1 VALLLILGLNTR
13 GYFMIKKST
22 QRPIG
27 HAQSVM
33 HRKGLARMDTLPGN
47 KVRVFQHLL
56 ALLDAE
62 PWLLTGDERSLIG
75 QVVLAQAQPPQHRA
89 LSDNLS
95 QGSTYIDHTHNRAT
109 VYHYPELSPR
119 HQVIAKLAAQ
129 VASNHTTGKPVETNY
144 GLQSSLR
151 EEEVLEIV
159 EIAALFHYTHR
170 LNRTLGFVPTQPLVK
185 QPSLHIVPDP
195 LPYFYEGA

>member
-1 VALLLILGLNTR
+1 
-13 GYFMIKKST
+13 MSKKSI
-22 QRPIG
+22 QGPIG
-27 HAQSVM
+27 QAQLAR

-75 QVVLAQAQPPQHRA
+75 QVVLAQAQAPQHRA

-95 QGSTYIDHTHNRAT
+95 QGITYIDHTHNRAT

-119 HQVIAKLAAQ
+119 QQVIAKLAAQ
-129 VASNHTTGKPVETNY
+129 VASNHATDKPVETNY
-144 GLQSSLR
+144 ELQSSLR

-159 EIAALFHYTHR
+159 EIAALFHYTNR
-170 LNRTLGFVPTQPLVK
+170 LNRALGFIPTQPLVK
-185 QPSLHIVPDP
+185 QTSPHIVPDP